1 MEKQITFDGVALT
14 PYNDIS
20 PDGQLSACCNLE
32 RHAGSL
38 RPVSLQGS
46 RYTKRDTGSRLVFVH
61 NTAYYNHFIFY
72 NASTGSLSWSEQ
84 TQSLSLVPLGAAED
98 VKRINAIGN
107 TLIVTTGKEML
118 YFIYKE
124 IEHGY
129 KRLGTMPEVSLSFG
143 LVGNHYRD
151 VYPHTVEL
159 GTEWEP
165 SPGVAGEFPD
175 SIKTLITNS
184 VMAEVSAFI
193 NEYSNDGYFLFPFLV
208 RYALRLYDGTLTH
221 HSAPVLMM
229 CMNDNVNAIAT
240 YEYTPGRRISQFTFK
255 VSGSVFKLDYICTS
269 GASDLKDWADIIQSV
284 DVFVSQPIYTF
295 WPDKDCKNFYWTS
308 GLADYWTICKADT
321 YYQRAT
327 FVDMYELK
335 YGLIS
340 AAPDGYKTA
349 MILKTT
355 KTKTEIDEAIE
366 ETSNFYLV
374 KSMPLDSL
382 ATTQR
387 TEVEI
392 PKDIMNNL
400 TFQERMT
407 DDYQSHD
414 AIYGQFTTTYNQRL
428 ILSNVNRKYFD
439 GFKLESA
446 IAYNN
451 SADAKKY
458 KCYVYIMEEGREI
471 IVESVSDYPLITDNI
486 FYFYYPNV
494 NAYKV
499 VINSPDDL
507 TGSIV
512 LALKPHPL
520 LNGAYYYSE
529 GLVSPVKSAY
539 VQVQASPE
547 EERQIRLANKI
558 YTSEVGNPFKF
569 PVNGINT
576 VGVGEII
583 GTSTVTVALSQGQFG
598 SFPLMAFCTDGNY
611 ALQVNSEGLFS
622 AVYPMQR
629 DVCVNRESITQIDGA
644 VVFVSSRGVMVADG
658 SVINCISEIL
668 NGVFDNLDFVSGL
681 ADFSY
686 AVPSE
691 APVDFFRECLI
702 AYDYAGKRMMFFSK
716 KTEDN
721 TVWILSLEDNT
732 WSQAEISGVTSVY
745 NSYPYSYIE
754 LNGGLEILRLDEAY
768 RYSSDEAS
776 SGLLVTRPLKL
787 DTYQLKSLRQV
798 SLVGSFSEAQTV
810 GIYGSQDGAK
820 WLYLGKSKA
829 GRILTPGRYFKY
841 YRFSVETT
849 LSNSENISGLRIE
862 YDIRPERRYR

>member
-38 RPVSLQGS
+38 RPVSLEGS
-46 RYTKRDTGSRLVFVH
+46 RYTKNDTGSRLVFVH
-61 NTAYYNHFIFY
+61 STAYYNHFIFY

-84 TQSLSLVPLGAAED
+84 TQSLSLVPLDTVED

-143 LVGNHYRD
+143 LVGDHYRGTS
-151 VYPHTVEL
+151 HTVEL
-159 GTEWEP
+159 GESW
-165 SPGVAGEFPD
+165 SPPKFTD
-175 SIKTLITNS
+175 SIKVLVTNS
-184 VMAEVSAFI
+184 VMAEVNAFI
-193 NEYSNDGYFLFPFLV
+193 NEYKNKGFFLFPFLV
-208 RYALRLYDGTLTH
+208 RYALRLYDGTLIH

-229 CMNDNVNAIAT
+229 CMNDNVKAIAT
-240 YEYTPGRRISQFTFK
+240 YQARQEITQFSFT
-255 VSGSVFKLDYICTS
+255 VSGSAFKLDYICTS
-269 GASDLKDWADIIQSV
+269 GASDIKDWTDIIQSV

-295 WPDKDCKNFYWTS
+295 WPDKECVNFWMLS
-308 GLADYWTICKADT
+308 NGLDGWAICKADT
-321 YYQRAT
+321 YYEKLT
-327 FVDMYELK
+327 FKEMYERK
-335 YGLIS
+335 FGSIS
-340 AAPDGYKTA
+340 AAPEGYTCSVVQKT
-349 MILKTT
+349 L
-355 KTKTEIDEAIE
+355 KTKTEIDDAIK

-374 KSMPLDSL
+374 KSIPLDSL

-387 TEVEI
+387 TDLEI
-392 PKDIMNNL
+392 PKEIVNNL

-407 DDYQSHD
+407 DDYQTHD

-439 GFKLESA
+439 GFKLDSA

-512 LALKPHPL
+512 LTLKPHPL

-716 KTEDN
+716 KTGDN